1 MELVNQ
7 SLANETEAYLGAN
20 EEHIQVDIEKVVLK
34 KKTFYA
40 FVKRFFDFFLSLIGI
55 IICIIPMFI
64 IAIVIRLSSKGPAF
78 YKQKRLG
85 YKGKEFT
92 LLKFR
97 SMRVDAEANGAQW
110 SQGDKDP
117 RITKVG
123 RILRKTR
130 LDELPQLF
138 NILVGQ
144 MSIVGPRPERKVF
157 YEQFETYIHGFS
169 QRLLVKPGLTGW
181 AQVNGGY
188 DLKPEEKI
196 IYDIF
201 YMKNR
206 SLWLDIKCIFKT
218 ILVVFNHKGA
228 K

>member
-1 MELVNQ
+1 MEELNQ
-7 SLANETEAYLGAN
+7 SQIVSGEAYVGAT
-20 EEHIQVDIEKVVLK
+20 EEHVEIDLEIVKLK
-34 KKTFYA
+34 KKIFYR
-40 FVKRFFDFFLSLIGI
+40 FIKRLFDFLLSLIGLI
-55 IICIIPMFI
+55 VCLIPMII
-64 IAIVIRLSSKGPAF
+64 IAIIVKCTSKGPAL

-92 LLKFR
+92 LIKFR

-110 SQGDKDP
+110 SQGDDDP
-117 RITKVG
+117 RITKIG

-130 LDELPQLF
+130 LDELPQLI
-138 NILVGQ
+138 NILLGQ

-157 YEQFETYIHGFS
+157 YDEFEKYIHGFN

-201 YMKNR
+201 YMKHR
-206 SLWLDIKCIFKT
+206 SIWLDIKCIIKT
-218 ILVVFNHKGA
+218 VVVIFTHKGA

>member
-1 MELVNQ
+1 MELVEQN
-7 SLANETEAYLGAN
+7 LANNTEAYLGAN
-20 EEHIQVDIEKVVLK
+20 EEHQEVNIEKISLRK
-34 KKTFYA
+34 KPIYA
-40 FVKRFFDFFLSLIGI
+40 IIKRLFDFTMSLLGI
-55 IICIIPMFI
+55 LICLIPMII
-64 IAIVIRLSSKGPAF
+64 IAIIVKLSSKGPAF

-92 LLKFR
+92 LIKFR

-110 SQGDKDP
+110 SQGDNDP
-117 RITKVG
+117 RITKIG

-157 YEQFETYIHGFS
+157 YDQFETYIHGFN

-196 IYDIF
+196 VYDIY
-201 YMKNR
+201 YMKKR
-206 SLWLDIKCIFKT
+206 SLWLDIKCMFKT
-218 ILVVFNHKGA
+218 VLVVFNHKGA

>member
-1 MELVNQ
+1 MELVDQN
-7 SLANETEAYLGAN
+7 LANNTEAYLGAN
-20 EEHIQVDIEKVVLK
+20 EEHKEINIEKVTLRRK
-34 KKTFYA
+34 PIYA
-40 FVKRFFDFFLSLIGI
+40 IIKRLFDFFMSLLGI
-55 IICIIPMFI
+55 IICLIPMII
-64 IAIVIRLSSKGPAF
+64 IAIIVKASSKGPAF

-92 LLKFR
+92 LIKFR

-110 SQGDKDP
+110 SQGDNDP
-117 RITKVG
+117 RITKIG

-157 YEQFETYIHGFS
+157 YDQFETYIHGFN

-218 ILVVFNHKGA
+218 VLVVFNHKGA

>member
-1 MELVNQ
+1 MEDLNQ
-7 SLANETEAYLGAN
+7 SQIVSGEAYVGAS
-20 EEHIQVDIEKVVLK
+20 EEHTEINLEIVKLK
-34 KKTFYA
+34 KKPFY
-40 FVKRFFDFFLSLIGI
+40 RFFKRLFDFLLSFIGL
-55 IICIIPMFI
+55 IICLIPMTI
-64 IAIVIRLSSKGPAF
+64 IAIIVKCTSKGPAL

-85 YKGKEFT
+85 YKGKEFI
-92 LLKFR
+92 LIKFR

-110 SQGDKDP
+110 SQGDDDP
-117 RITKVG
+117 RITKIG

-130 LDELPQLF
+130 LDELPQLI
-138 NILVGQ
+138 NILLGQ

-157 YEQFETYIHGFS
+157 YDEFEKYIHGFN

-201 YMKNR
+201 YMKHR
-206 SLWLDIKCIFKT
+206 SIWLDIKCIFKT
-218 ILVVFNHKGA
+218 IAVIFTHKGA

>member
-1 MELVNQ
+1 MEISNQ
-7 SLANETEAYLGAN
+7 NIANNTEAYLGAN
-20 EEHIQVDIEKVVLK
+20 DEHIEITLETVKLK
-34 KKTFYA
+34 KKLLY
-40 FVKRFFDFFLSLIGI
+40 RFFKRLFDFILSLIGI
-55 IICIIPMFI
+55 VVCIIPMLI
-64 IAIVIRLSSKGPAF
+64 IALIVKLSSKGPAF

-92 LLKFR
+92 LIKFR

-110 SQGDKDP
+110 SQGDNDT

-138 NILVGQ
+138 NIFVGQ

-157 YEQFETYIHGFS
+157 YEQFETYIHGFK

-196 IYDIF
+196 VYDIY

-218 ILVVFNHKGA
+218 VLVVLNHKGA